1 MAANTVNN
9 NGYEYVDLGLPSGT
23 LWATCN
29 VGAKKAS
36 ESGLYFQW
44 GDTVG
49 YTVDQVGKDKQ
60 FDWDDYKFSINGS
73 DNNFSKYTT
82 KGATLNLEDDAANV
96 CMGGDWHIPA
106 PEQIKELC
114 RNTTRKWTTLN
125 DVMGMTFTS
134 KKDASKSIFIPASG
148 DVWVGSKASIGSC
161 GNIWLSMLS
170 PGRTYYSWC
179 FCFISEGLGIYH
191 SSFRCQGFV
200 VRGVIG

>member
-9 NGYEYVDLGLPSGT
+9 NDFEYVDLGLPSGT

-29 VGAKKAS
+29 VGAKNPS
-36 ESGLYFQW
+36 DYGLYFQW

-49 YTVDQVGKDKQ
+49 CTVDQVGKDKQ

-73 DNNFSKYTT
+73 DTNFSKYTT
-82 KGATLNLEDDAANV
+82 KGATLNLEDDAANKN
-96 CMGGDWHIPA
+96 MGGDWHIPT

-125 DVMGMTFTS
+125 GIKGMTFTS
-134 KKDASKSIFIPASG
+134 KKDASKFIFIPASG
-148 DVWVGSKASIGSC
+148 DVWTGFKASIGIC

-170 PGRTYYSWC
+170 PGRTYYSFL
-179 FCFISEGLGIYH
+179 FCFNSEGIGIYH
-191 SSFRCQGFV
+191 SGFRCQGFV